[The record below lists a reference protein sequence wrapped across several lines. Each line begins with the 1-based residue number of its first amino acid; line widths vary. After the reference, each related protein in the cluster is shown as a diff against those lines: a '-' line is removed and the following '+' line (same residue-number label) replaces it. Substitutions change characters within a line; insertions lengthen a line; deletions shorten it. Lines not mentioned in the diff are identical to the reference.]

1 MSDINE
7 LFVLLSDKQQ
17 KELCKRAELAGYDDD
32 LAFLQLN
39 INQWLEVPCETIA
52 DGLAK
57 ALNEQ
62 ARLFHTE
69 K

>member
-1 MSDINE
+1 MSDKNE
-7 LFVLLSDKQQ
+7 LFILLSDKQS
-17 KELCKRAELAGYDDD
+17 KELCKRSELAGYDDD
-32 LAFLQLN
+32 LSFLQLN
-39 INQWLEVPCETIA
+39 INQWLDTGTIA

-62 ARLFHTE
+62 ARLSE